1 MRHPVHESRR
11 RRGLA
16 LAALLLA
23 AALQAAPAGA
33 RPGSAP
39 VLVPPAPREAAP
51 PALAQA
57 RQAPPPSAP
66 SGGPRAEAS
75 EGPGAQPAVFSAD
88 QVVYDRD
95 GDVVTA
101 SGNVQIVQGGRV
113 VRADTIAFDRRRNV
127 VTASGNVSLVEATGD
142 AIYADHAELTEDLR
156 EGAIQ
161 NFRALL
167 ADWSRLAAA
176 AGRRSEGSATVL
188 RKVVYS
194 PCELCRTDPTKP
206 PLWQLKAARAT
217 HDQASATITYRDAW
231 LELGGVPVFYTPY
244 LEHPDGT
251 VKRQSGLLAPAFGTS
266 NVLGQFYAQPWF
278 QTLGPSADVTI
289 EPIAF
294 SKENPVLAAEYRQRF
309 AAGAISLNGSIT
321 NGTIYDDNNRSTG
334 EETIRSHVA
343 GTGRFDID
351 EDWRWG
357 FDLARTS
364 HDNYLLRYKLF
375 DRFRF
380 IDRNTLTSRAYVEG
394 FGGRSYAT
402 AQAYAFQGLR
412 VEDDPSLAP
421 LVLPTLDYSWVG
433 EPDSRGG
440 YFDFRSFSYGIS
452 RTQGTASQRTAG
464 VWGYTLP
471 YTASTGEVWTL
482 GTTLQGDIFNV
493 SDRGALNDGF
503 RPAGEGL
510 ETRVFP
516 QASLGWRWP
525 FMRQG
530 ETFRTILEP
539 VVSVVA
545 APRLGNQ
552 DEYPNEDSR
561 GIDLDETNLFRRNRY
576 SGIDRLEGGQRVTY
590 GINADTRRIDSGA
603 RVAAFLGQSYRVQR
617 DGSVPVSSGLSD
629 HSSNVVG
636 RLLVSPVQWVSA
648 SYRFQLDQS
657 DLSAVRSSA
666 GLQLGPQ
673 ALNLA
678 FSYSFVERGSSPSLA
693 QDLEQ
698 LSTRVTARIDENW
711 RFQLRETRSIGED
724 AGQLRLN
731 STVIYED
738 ECFLFGADLQR
749 RFTGNRDNPPDTS
762 LVFRIAFRNLGE
774 TRVQGY

>member
-1 MRHPVHESRR
+1 MSRYKRGVRSSAHESRR
-11 RRGLA
+11 RRLA
-16 LAALLLA
+16 LSLALSLVAIA
-23 AALQAAPAGA
+23 AAGQGQARGGA
-33 RPGSAP
+33 AP
-39 VLVPPAPREAAP
+39 VLVPPGPREASP
-51 PALAQA
+51 PVLAQA
-57 RQAPPPSAP
+57 RPAPPPAQ
-66 SGGPRAEAS
+66 GGQQ
-75 EGPGAQPAVFSAD
+75 PGNSPAVFSAD

-176 AGRRSEGSATVL
+176 AGRRSEGNATVL

-194 PCELCRTDPTKP
+194 PCELCRDDPTRP

-217 HDQASATITYRDAW
+217 HDQEKATVSYRDAW
-231 LELGGVPVFYTPY
+231 LELGGVPVFYMPY

-251 VKRQSGLLAPAFGTS
+251 VRRQSGLLAPAFGTS
-266 NVLGQFYAQPWF
+266 NVLGQFYAQPWY
-278 QTLGPSADVTI
+278 QTLGPSADMTI
-289 EPIAF
+289 EPILF
-294 SKENPVLAAEYRQRF
+294 TKENPVLAAEYRQRF
-309 AAGAISLNGSIT
+309 ASGAISLNGSIT
-321 NGTIYDDNNRSTG
+321 NGTIYDDSNRSTG
-334 EETIRSHVA
+334 EETIRSHLA

-351 EDWRWG
+351 DEWRWG

-394 FGGRSYAT
+394 FGGRSYAS

-421 LVLPTLDYSWVG
+421 LVLPTLDYNWIG

-452 RTQGTASQRTAG
+452 RTQGTVSQRTAG
-464 VWGYTLP
+464 IVGYTLP

-482 GTTLQGDIFNV
+482 GTTLQGDVFNV

-503 RPAGEGL
+503 RPTSDGL

-525 FMRQG
+525 FMRQDQA
-530 ETFRTILEP
+530 FRTIVEP
-539 VVSVVA
+539 IVSVVA
-545 APRLGNQ
+545 APRLGQQ

-590 GINADTRRIDSGA
+590 GMNADTRRLEGGA
-603 RVAAFLGQSYRVQR
+603 RVAAFLGQSYRFQR
-617 DGSVPVSSGLSD
+617 DGSVPLSSGLSD
-629 HSSNVVG
+629 HSSNVIG
-636 RLLVSPVQWVSA
+636 RLLVSPVAWMSA
-648 SYRFQLDQS
+648 TYRFQLDQS
-657 DLSAVRSSA
+657 DLSAVRRSA
-666 GLQLGPQ
+666 GIQLGPR
-673 ALNLA
+673 AINLA
-678 FSYSFVERGSSPSLA
+678 FSYSFVERSSAPSLT

-698 LSTRVTARIDENW
+698 VSTRLTTRIDENW

-731 STVIYED
+731 STLIYED

-762 LVFRIAFRNLGE
+762 LVFRVAFRNLGE
-774 TRVQGY
+774 TRLQGY

>member
-1 MRHPVHESRR
+1 MSRSVTESSRR
-11 RRGLA
+11 LGLVA
-16 LAALLLA
+16 LALLLA
-23 AALQAAPAGA
+23 AAGPAAA
-33 RPGSAP
+33 RPGASAP
-39 VLVPPAPREAAP
+39 VLVPPVPRQADAPV
-51 PALAQA
+51 LAQA
-57 RQAPPPSAP
+57 RPAQPPSTPAT
-66 SGGPRAEAS
+66 
-75 EGPGAQPAVFSAD
+75 PGAGAPAVFSAD

-176 AGRRSEGSATVL
+176 AGRRSEGNATVL

-194 PCELCRTDPTKP
+194 PCELCRDDPTRP
-206 PLWQLKAARAT
+206 PLWQIKAARAT
-217 HDQASATITYRDAW
+217 HDQEKATVTYRDAW
-231 LELGGVPVFYTPY
+231 LELGGVPVLYTPY
-244 LEHPDGT
+244 LQHPDGT
-251 VKRQSGLLAPAFGTS
+251 VRRQSGLLAPSFGS
-266 NVLGQFYAQPWF
+266 SSVLGRFYAQPWF

-289 EPIAF
+289 EPILF
-294 SKENPVLAAEYRQRF
+294 SKDNPVLAAEYRQRF
-309 AAGAISLNGSIT
+309 ASGAISLNGSIT
-321 NGTIYDDNNRSTG
+321 NGTIYDEHNRSTG
-334 EETIRSHVA
+334 EETVRSHLA

-351 EDWRWG
+351 DEWRWG
-357 FDLARTS
+357 FDLARAS

-412 VEDDPSLAP
+412 PEDDPSLAP
-421 LVLPTLDYSWVG
+421 FVLPMVDYSWIG

-440 YFDFRSFSYGIS
+440 YLDFRSFTYGIA
-452 RTQGTASQRTAG
+452 RTQGTSSQRTAG
-464 VWGYTLP
+464 ILGYTLP

-482 GTTLQGDIFNV
+482 GTTLQGDVFHV
-493 SDRGALNDGF
+493 SDRGAIDDGF
-503 RPAGEGL
+503 RPTGQGT

-516 QASLGWRWP
+516 QVSLGWRWP
-525 FMRQG
+525 FMRQDDG
-530 ETFRTILEP
+530 LRTVVEP
-539 VVSVVA
+539 IVSVVA

-561 GIDLDETNLFRRNRY
+561 GLDLDETNLFRRNRY

-590 GINADTRRIDSGA
+590 GMNTDTRRLDNGA
-603 RVAAFLGQSYRVQR
+603 RVSAFLGQSYRFQR
-617 DGSVPVSSGLSD
+617 DGSVPVASGLSGN
-629 HSSNVVG
+629 SSDILG
-636 RLLVSPVQWVSA
+636 RFLVWPMPWISA
-648 SYRFQLDQS
+648 TYRFQLDQS
-657 DLSAVRSSA
+657 DLSAVRSTASLA
-666 GLQLGPQ
+666 LGPP

-678 FSYSFVERGSSPSLA
+678 FAYSFIERNSATVSERRSANALT
-693 QDLEQ
+693 QDVEQ
-698 LSTRVTARIDENW
+698 LATILTAKLDENW
-711 RFQLRETRSIGED
+711 RLQLRDTRSVGED
-724 AGQLRLN
+724 AGALRFN
-731 STVIYED
+731 STLIYED
-738 ECFLFGADLQR
+738 ECFLFGVDFQR
-749 RFTGNRDNPPDTS
+749 RFVGTSEDPPDTS
-762 LVFRIAFRNLGE
+762 MVFRIAFRNLGE
-774 TRVQGY
+774 ARLQGY

>member
-1 MRHPVHESRR
+1 VRHVVHESRHR
-11 RRGLA
+11 LRLA
-16 LAALLLA
+16 VLAFLLA
-23 AALQAAPAGA
+23 AAAPATARQGA
-33 RPGSAP
+33 AP
-39 VLVPPAPREAAP
+39 VLVPPAPRVAP
-51 PALAQA
+51 PPAHVAQA
-57 RQAPPPSAP
+57 RPSQPPGAP
-66 SGGPRAEAS
+66 SSPRPEA
-75 EGPGAQPAVFSAD
+75 GQPAGAPAVFSAD

-113 VRADTIAFDRRRNV
+113 VRADSVAFDRRRNV

-176 AGRRSEGSATVL
+176 AGRRSEGNATVL

-194 PCELCRTDPTKP
+194 PCELCRDDPSRP

-217 HDQASATITYRDAW
+217 HDQEKATVTYRDAW

-244 LEHPDGT
+244 LAHPDGT
-251 VKRQSGLLAPAFGTS
+251 VRRQSGLLAPAFGS
-266 NVLGQFYAQPWF
+266 SSILGQFYAQPWF

-289 EPIAF
+289 EPILF
-294 SKENPVLAAEYRQRF
+294 TKENPVLAAEYRQRF

-321 NGTIYDDNNRSTG
+321 NGSIYDENNRDTG
-334 EETIRSHVA
+334 RDTVRSHVA

-402 AQAYAFQGLR
+402 AQGYAFQGLR

-421 LVLPTLDYSWVG
+421 LVLPMLDYNWVG

-452 RTQGTASQRTAG
+452 RTQGTSSQRTG
-464 VWGYTLP
+464 GIWGYTVP

-493 SDRGALNDGF
+493 SERGALNDGF
-503 RPAGEGL
+503 RPTGEGL
-510 ETRVFP
+510 EARVFP

-525 FMRQG
+525 FMRQDQSL
-530 ETFRTILEP
+530 RTIVEP
-539 VVSVVA
+539 VVSAVA

-576 SGIDRLEGGQRVTY
+576 SGIDRLEGGQRITY
-590 GINADTRRIDSGA
+590 GMNADTRRLDGGA
-603 RVAAFLGQSYRVQR
+603 RVAAFLGQSYRFQR
-617 DGSVPVSSGLSD
+617 DGSVPLSSGLSD
-629 HSSNVVG
+629 NSSNVIG
-636 RLLVSPVQWVSA
+636 RLIVSPTQWVSA
-648 SYRFQLDQS
+648 IYRFQLDQS
-657 DLSAVRSSA
+657 DLSAVRSTA
-666 GLQLGPQ
+666 GVQLGQQ

-678 FSYSFVERGSSPSLA
+678 LSYSFVERSTAPTLP

-698 LSTRVTARIDENW
+698 VSTRLTARLDENW

-731 STVIYED
+731 STIIYED

-762 LVFRIAFRNLGE
+762 LVFRVAFRNLGE
-774 TRVQGY
+774 ARLQGY

>member
-1 MRHPVHESRR
+1 MSRYKRGVRSSAHESRR
-11 RRGLA
+11 RRLA
-16 LAALLLA
+16 LSLALSLVAIA
-23 AALQAAPAGA
+23 AAGQGQARGGA
-33 RPGSAP
+33 AP
-39 VLVPPAPREAAP
+39 VLVPPGPREASP
-51 PALAQA
+51 PVLAQA
-57 RQAPPPSAP
+57 RPAPPPAQ
-66 SGGPRAEAS
+66 GGQQ
-75 EGPGAQPAVFSAD
+75 PGNSPAVFSAD

-176 AGRRSEGSATVL
+176 AGRRSEGNATVL

-194 PCELCRTDPTKP
+194 PCELCRDDPTRP

-217 HDQASATITYRDAW
+217 HDQEKATVSYRDAW
-231 LELGGVPVFYTPY
+231 LELGGVPVFYMPY

-251 VKRQSGLLAPAFGTS
+251 VRRQSGLLAPAFGS
-266 NVLGQFYAQPWF
+266 SSILGQFYAQPWF

-289 EPIAF
+289 EPILF
-294 SKENPVLAAEYRQRF
+294 TKENPVLAAEYRQRF

-321 NGTIYDDNNRSTG
+321 NGSIYDENNRDTG
-334 EETIRSHVA
+334 RETVRSHLA

-351 EDWRWG
+351 DEWRWG
-357 FDLARTS
+357 FDLARAS

-394 FGGRSYAT
+394 FGGRSYAS

-412 VEDDPSLAP
+412 PEDDPSLAP
-421 LVLPTLDYSWVG
+421 LVLPVADYTWVG

-452 RTQGTASQRTAG
+452 RTQGTVSQRTAG
-464 VWGYTLP
+464 VAGYTLP
-471 YTASTGEVWTL
+471 YTASTGEIWTL
-482 GTTLQGDIFNV
+482 GTTLQGDVFNV
-493 SDRGALNDGF
+493 SDRGRQDDGY
-503 RPAGEGL
+503 RPTGEGL

-525 FMRQG
+525 FMRQDPG
-530 ETFRTILEP
+530 VRTIVEP
-539 VVSVVA
+539 IVSAVA
-545 APRLGNQ
+545 APRLGRQ

-590 GINADTRRIDSGA
+590 GVNADTRRLDSDA
-603 RVAAFLGQSYRVQR
+603 RVAAFLGQSHRFQK
-617 DGSVPVSSGLSD
+617 DSSVPVWSGLSD
-629 HSSNVVG
+629 NSSNVIG
-636 RLLVSPVQWVSA
+636 RLLVSPTQWVSA
-648 SYRFQLDQS
+648 VYRFQLDQS
-657 DLSAVRSSA
+657 DLASVRSTA
-666 GLQLGPQ
+666 GLQVGPR

-678 FSYSFVERGSSPSLA
+678 LGYSFVDRNSTPSLEK
-693 QDLEQ
+693 DLEQ
-698 LSTRVTARIDENW
+698 FSTLVTARLDENW
-711 RFQLRETRSIGED
+711 RFQVRQTRALGD
-724 AGQLRLN
+724 DGGQLRLN
-731 STVIYED
+731 TTVVYED
-738 ECFLFGADLQR
+738 ECFLFGADFQR
-749 RFTGNRDNPPDTS
+749 RFVGTPDDPPDTS

-774 TRVQGY
+774 ARLQGY